1 MGKVK
6 IKKKE
11 TRIDMTAMSDVTVL
25 LLTFF
30 MLTSTFLQKEPVT
43 VITPPSVSEE
53 KVPDSNL
60 LSVLVSPEG
69 KVFLEVLGSKDSTM
83 KSETVRAD
91 LLKNMVAEY
100 KKTHPS
106 ANLAFTNK
114 EMETFSKL
122 NAFGVPITKMKEWL
136 NLEPDQRD
144 KFLES
149 EQNPGIPINM
159 NEDPNNPNEFQMWVR
174 AAYNS
179 VNPELQESMVKGR
192 GIAIKADQTTPYSVV
207 NVVMDNRIDFTPM
220 VDMNM
225 LLITFFM
232 LCTTMIKSQTLQI
245 ALPTNEKVEKEQQNK
260 VKQSEAVTII
270 IDGKIDEK
278 TGLSNPEDGMLF
290 YYDGMPETDKLA
302 QGESNMKQ
310 IEFGAKTGG
319 AYPAIREILQE
330 RNKEVV
336 LKIADLKK
344 EWKEMKFSKNE
355 EVNDSIYQEKAKKI
369 RNDST
374 LKRPVVIIKA
384 TPNASY
390 AHVVS
395 VLDEMQINN
404 ISRYQID
411 RINEVDSA
419 MMIMVQ
425 AKNLKK

>member
-53 KVPDSNL
+53 KVPDANL

-91 LLKNMVAEY
+91 LLKNMVIEY

-114 EMETFSKL
+114 EIETFSKL

-149 EQNPGIPINM
+149 EQNPGVPINM

-207 NVVMDNRIDFTPM
+207 NVVMDNLQTMKMNKFTLM
-220 VDMNM
+220 
-225 LLITFFM
+225 T
-232 LCTTMIKSQTLQI
+232 
-245 ALPTNEKVEKEQQNK
+245 ALKT
-260 VKQSEAVTII
+260 SE
-270 IDGKIDEK
+270 E
-278 TGLSNPEDGMLF
+278 
-290 YYDGMPETDKLA
+290 
-302 QGESNMKQ
+302 
-310 IEFGAKTGG
+310 
-319 AYPAIREILQE
+319 
-330 RNKEVV
+330 
-336 LKIADLKK
+336 
-344 EWKEMKFSKNE
+344 
-355 EVNDSIYQEKAKKI
+355 
-369 RNDST
+369 
-374 LKRPVVIIKA
+374 
-384 TPNASY
+384 
-390 AHVVS
+390 
-395 VLDEMQINN
+395 
-404 ISRYQID
+404 
-411 RINEVDSA
+411 
-419 MMIMVQ
+419 
-425 AKNLKK
+425 

>member
-53 KVPDSNL
+53 KVPDANL
-60 LSVLVSPEG
+60 LSILVSPEG

-91 LLKNMVAEY
+91 LLKNMVSEY

-114 EMETFSKL
+114 EIETFSKL

-149 EQNPGIPINM
+149 EQNPGVPINM
-159 NEDPNNPNEFQMWVR
+159 NEDPNNPNEFQMWIR

-207 NVVMDNRIDFTPM
+207 NVVMDNLQTMKMNKFTLM
-220 VDMNM
+220 
-225 LLITFFM
+225 T
-232 LCTTMIKSQTLQI
+232 
-245 ALPTNEKVEKEQQNK
+245 AL
-260 VKQSEAVTII
+260 
-270 IDGKIDEK
+270 K
-278 TGLSNPEDGMLF
+278 T
-290 YYDGMPETDKLA
+290 
-302 QGESNMKQ
+302 
-310 IEFGAKTGG
+310 
-319 AYPAIREILQE
+319 
-330 RNKEVV
+330 
-336 LKIADLKK
+336 
-344 EWKEMKFSKNE
+344 E
-355 EVNDSIYQEKAKKI
+355 EE
-369 RNDST
+369 
-374 LKRPVVIIKA
+374 
-384 TPNASY
+384 
-390 AHVVS
+390 
-395 VLDEMQINN
+395 
-404 ISRYQID
+404 
-411 RINEVDSA
+411 
-419 MMIMVQ
+419 
-425 AKNLKK
+425 

>member
-43 VITPPSVSEE
+43 VITPPSVAEE
-53 KVPDSNL
+53 KVPDANL
-60 LSVLVSPEG
+60 LSVLVSPQG

-114 EMETFSKL
+114 EIETFSRL

-149 EQNPGIPINM
+149 EQNPGVPINM
-159 NEDPNNPNEFQMWVR
+159 NEDPNNPNEFQMWIR

-179 VNPELQESMVKGR
+179 VNPELQEAMVKGR

-207 NVVMDNRIDFTPM
+207 NVVMDNLQTMKMNKFTLM
-220 VDMNM
+220 
-225 LLITFFM
+225 T
-232 LCTTMIKSQTLQI
+232 
-245 ALPTNEKVEKEQQNK
+245 AL
-260 VKQSEAVTII
+260 
-270 IDGKIDEK
+270 K
-278 TGLSNPEDGMLF
+278 TEED
-290 YYDGMPETDKLA
+290 
-302 QGESNMKQ
+302 
-310 IEFGAKTGG
+310 
-319 AYPAIREILQE
+319 
-330 RNKEVV
+330 
-336 LKIADLKK
+336 
-344 EWKEMKFSKNE
+344 
-355 EVNDSIYQEKAKKI
+355 
-369 RNDST
+369 
-374 LKRPVVIIKA
+374 
-384 TPNASY
+384 
-390 AHVVS
+390 
-395 VLDEMQINN
+395 
-404 ISRYQID
+404 
-411 RINEVDSA
+411 
-419 MMIMVQ
+419 
-425 AKNLKK
+425 

>member
-53 KVPDSNL
+53 KVPDANL

-100 KKTHPS
+100 KRTHPS

-114 EMETFSKL
+114 EIETFSKL

-144 KFLES
+144 KALE
-149 EQNPGIPINM
+149 NGPGIPINM

-179 VNPELQESMVKGR
+179 VNPELQETMVKGR

-207 NVVMDNRIDFTPM
+207 NVVMDNLQTMKMNKFTLM
-220 VDMNM
+220 
-225 LLITFFM
+225 T
-232 LCTTMIKSQTLQI
+232 
-245 ALPTNEKVEKEQQNK
+245 AL
-260 VKQSEAVTII
+260 
-270 IDGKIDEK
+270 K
-278 TGLSNPEDGMLF
+278 TEED
-290 YYDGMPETDKLA
+290 
-302 QGESNMKQ
+302 
-310 IEFGAKTGG
+310 
-319 AYPAIREILQE
+319 
-330 RNKEVV
+330 
-336 LKIADLKK
+336 
-344 EWKEMKFSKNE
+344 
-355 EVNDSIYQEKAKKI
+355 
-369 RNDST
+369 
-374 LKRPVVIIKA
+374 
-384 TPNASY
+384 
-390 AHVVS
+390 
-395 VLDEMQINN
+395 
-404 ISRYQID
+404 
-411 RINEVDSA
+411 
-419 MMIMVQ
+419 
-425 AKNLKK
+425 

>member
-60 LSVLVSPEG
+60 LSILVSPEG

-83 KSETVRAD
+83 KSETVRAY

-136 NLEPDQRD
+136 NLEPDLRD

-179 VNPELQESMVKGR
+179 MNPELQESMVKGR

-207 NVVMDNRIDFTPM
+207 NVVMDNLQTMKMNKFTLM
-220 VDMNM
+220 
-225 LLITFFM
+225 T
-232 LCTTMIKSQTLQI
+232 
-245 ALPTNEKVEKEQQNK
+245 ALKT
-260 VKQSEAVTII
+260 SE
-270 IDGKIDEK
+270 D
-278 TGLSNPEDGMLF
+278 
-290 YYDGMPETDKLA
+290 
-302 QGESNMKQ
+302 
-310 IEFGAKTGG
+310 
-319 AYPAIREILQE
+319 
-330 RNKEVV
+330 
-336 LKIADLKK
+336 
-344 EWKEMKFSKNE
+344 
-355 EVNDSIYQEKAKKI
+355 
-369 RNDST
+369 
-374 LKRPVVIIKA
+374 
-384 TPNASY
+384 
-390 AHVVS
+390 
-395 VLDEMQINN
+395 
-404 ISRYQID
+404 
-411 RINEVDSA
+411 
-419 MMIMVQ
+419 
-425 AKNLKK
+425 

>member
-91 LLKNMVAEY
+91 LLKNMVSEY

-144 KFLES
+144 KALEAG
-149 EQNPGIPINM
+149 PGVPINM
-159 NEDPNNPNEFQMWVR
+159 NEDPNTPNEFQMWIR

-179 VNPELQESMVKGR
+179 VNPELQETMVKGR
-192 GIAIKADQTTPYSVV
+192 GIAIKADQSTPYSVV
-207 NVVMDNRIDFTPM
+207 NVVMDNLQTMKMNKFTLM
-220 VDMNM
+220 
-225 LLITFFM
+225 T
-232 LCTTMIKSQTLQI
+232 
-245 ALPTNEKVEKEQQNK
+245 AL
-260 VKQSEAVTII
+260 
-270 IDGKIDEK
+270 K
-278 TGLSNPEDGMLF
+278 T
-290 YYDGMPETDKLA
+290 
-302 QGESNMKQ
+302 
-310 IEFGAKTGG
+310 
-319 AYPAIREILQE
+319 
-330 RNKEVV
+330 
-336 LKIADLKK
+336 
-344 EWKEMKFSKNE
+344 E
-355 EVNDSIYQEKAKKI
+355 EE
-369 RNDST
+369 
-374 LKRPVVIIKA
+374 
-384 TPNASY
+384 
-390 AHVVS
+390 
-395 VLDEMQINN
+395 
-404 ISRYQID
+404 
-411 RINEVDSA
+411 
-419 MMIMVQ
+419 
-425 AKNLKK
+425 

>member
-53 KVPDSNL
+53 KVPDANL

-114 EMETFSKL
+114 EIETFSKL

-144 KFLES
+144 KALEAG
-149 EQNPGIPINM
+149 PGVPINM
-159 NEDPNNPNEFQMWVR
+159 NEDPNNPNEFQMWIR

-207 NVVMDNRIDFTPM
+207 NVVMDNRQTMKMNKFTLM
-220 VDMNM
+220 
-225 LLITFFM
+225 T
-232 LCTTMIKSQTLQI
+232 
-245 ALPTNEKVEKEQQNK
+245 AL
-260 VKQSEAVTII
+260 
-270 IDGKIDEK
+270 K
-278 TGLSNPEDGMLF
+278 TEED
-290 YYDGMPETDKLA
+290 
-302 QGESNMKQ
+302 
-310 IEFGAKTGG
+310 
-319 AYPAIREILQE
+319 
-330 RNKEVV
+330 
-336 LKIADLKK
+336 
-344 EWKEMKFSKNE
+344 
-355 EVNDSIYQEKAKKI
+355 
-369 RNDST
+369 
-374 LKRPVVIIKA
+374 
-384 TPNASY
+384 
-390 AHVVS
+390 
-395 VLDEMQINN
+395 
-404 ISRYQID
+404 
-411 RINEVDSA
+411 
-419 MMIMVQ
+419 
-425 AKNLKK
+425 

>member
-60 LSVLVSPEG
+60 LSILVSPEG

-136 NLEPDQRD
+136 NLEPDLRD

-179 VNPELQESMVKGR
+179 MNPELQESMVKGR

-207 NVVMDNRIDFTPM
+207 NVVMDNLQTMKMNKFTLM
-220 VDMNM
+220 
-225 LLITFFM
+225 T
-232 LCTTMIKSQTLQI
+232 
-245 ALPTNEKVEKEQQNK
+245 AL
-260 VKQSEAVTII
+260 
-270 IDGKIDEK
+270 K
-278 TGLSNPEDGMLF
+278 T
-290 YYDGMPETDKLA
+290 
-302 QGESNMKQ
+302 
-310 IEFGAKTGG
+310 
-319 AYPAIREILQE
+319 
-330 RNKEVV
+330 
-336 LKIADLKK
+336 
-344 EWKEMKFSKNE
+344 E
-355 EVNDSIYQEKAKKI
+355 EE
-369 RNDST
+369 
-374 LKRPVVIIKA
+374 
-384 TPNASY
+384 
-390 AHVVS
+390 
-395 VLDEMQINN
+395 
-404 ISRYQID
+404 
-411 RINEVDSA
+411 
-419 MMIMVQ
+419 
-425 AKNLKK
+425 

>member
-114 EMETFSKL
+114 EIETFSKL

-149 EQNPGIPINM
+149 EQNPGVPINM

-192 GIAIKADQTTPYSVV
+192 GIAIKADQSTPYSVV
-207 NVVMDNRIDFTPM
+207 NVVMDNLQTMKMNKFTLM
-220 VDMNM
+220 
-225 LLITFFM
+225 T
-232 LCTTMIKSQTLQI
+232 
-245 ALPTNEKVEKEQQNK
+245 ALKT
-260 VKQSEAVTII
+260 SE
-270 IDGKIDEK
+270 D
-278 TGLSNPEDGMLF
+278 
-290 YYDGMPETDKLA
+290 
-302 QGESNMKQ
+302 
-310 IEFGAKTGG
+310 
-319 AYPAIREILQE
+319 
-330 RNKEVV
+330 
-336 LKIADLKK
+336 
-344 EWKEMKFSKNE
+344 
-355 EVNDSIYQEKAKKI
+355 
-369 RNDST
+369 
-374 LKRPVVIIKA
+374 
-384 TPNASY
+384 
-390 AHVVS
+390 
-395 VLDEMQINN
+395 
-404 ISRYQID
+404 
-411 RINEVDSA
+411 
-419 MMIMVQ
+419 
-425 AKNLKK
+425 

>member
-43 VITPPSVSEE
+43 VITPPSVAEE

-60 LSVLVSPEG
+60 LSVLVSPQG

-114 EMETFSKL
+114 EIETFSKVL
-122 NAFGVPITKMKEWL
+122 AFGVPITKMKEWL

-179 VNPELQESMVKGR
+179 VNPELQEAMVKGR

-207 NVVMDNRIDFTPM
+207 NVVMDNLQTMKMNKFTLM
-220 VDMNM
+220 
-225 LLITFFM
+225 T
-232 LCTTMIKSQTLQI
+232 
-245 ALPTNEKVEKEQQNK
+245 ALKT
-260 VKQSEAVTII
+260 SE
-270 IDGKIDEK
+270 E
-278 TGLSNPEDGMLF
+278 
-290 YYDGMPETDKLA
+290 
-302 QGESNMKQ
+302 
-310 IEFGAKTGG
+310 
-319 AYPAIREILQE
+319 
-330 RNKEVV
+330 
-336 LKIADLKK
+336 
-344 EWKEMKFSKNE
+344 
-355 EVNDSIYQEKAKKI
+355 
-369 RNDST
+369 
-374 LKRPVVIIKA
+374 
-384 TPNASY
+384 
-390 AHVVS
+390 
-395 VLDEMQINN
+395 
-404 ISRYQID
+404 
-411 RINEVDSA
+411 
-419 MMIMVQ
+419 
-425 AKNLKK
+425 